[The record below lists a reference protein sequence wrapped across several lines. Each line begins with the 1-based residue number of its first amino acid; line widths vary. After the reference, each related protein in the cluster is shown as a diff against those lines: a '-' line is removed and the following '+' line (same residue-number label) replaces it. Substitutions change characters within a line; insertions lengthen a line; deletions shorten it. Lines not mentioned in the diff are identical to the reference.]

1 MNEITLRNGEV
12 AILTVLTDGT
22 IIMNDD
28 TLIGL
33 MNKLDALDNAADEFN
48 DYDDELPSQEDIDA
62 YFAAQH
68 DIDEKR
74 ESSEEYDEDDE
85 IEVDLDDCDDEI
97 EFIIEDLDD
106 EDELTEYLDKKDIA
120 YLDALEKVLTA
131 GIEIVKHFTE
141 LQESE
146 NTNK

>member
-12 AILTVLTDGT
+12 AILTDGT

-33 MNKLDALDNAADEFN
+33 MNKLDALDNAADKFN

-120 YLDALEKVLTA
+120 YLDTLEKVLTA